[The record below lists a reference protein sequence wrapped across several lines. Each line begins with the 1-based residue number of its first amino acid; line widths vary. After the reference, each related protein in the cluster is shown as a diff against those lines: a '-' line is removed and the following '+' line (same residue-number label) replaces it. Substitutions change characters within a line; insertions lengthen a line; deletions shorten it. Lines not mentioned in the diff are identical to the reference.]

1 MLKIFNT
8 LGRELQEF
16 KPLEEGKV
24 KMYQCGPTVYSRQHI
39 GNMLSAV
46 KVDLIRRSF
55 DYLGYD
61 VVHTRNIT
69 DVGHLS
75 GDNEGDA
82 DTGEDRM
89 EKGAKREN
97 LTAEEIAKKYT
108 DFFHQDIHLLNV
120 NDPTYETP
128 ATSYINQMAEM
139 VQELINKGFAYATE
153 KAIYFEVDKFP
164 KYNEL
169 NQQKL
174 DQNII
179 GAGHGDEADSGKK
192 KQYDFSIWFF
202 KTGVHANALQTWKHK
217 FSGINQQIEEGFPGW
232 HIECSA
238 MAKSTLDDQIDVHF
252 GGVEHIPI
260 HHTNEIAQ
268 SEAANGKKF
277 TNYWLHHELLMVD
290 GTKMS
295 KSLGNVYSLDDL
307 IERGFSP
314 MDYRYFLL
322 QAHYRSKQNFTWEA
336 LKAAKVGRERLVEQ
350 LRGIKKEAGDRS
362 QESGEQSEHR
372 TLNTE
377 HFNKFKEALEADFNI
392 PAALAVVWEVLKF
405 DLSSEEKLELV
416 LDFDRVLGLDLEN
429 ELKQEAGVG
438 SQEPVSPEIQELIE
452 KRNQFRAEKKYQ
464 EADEIRDRLMNEF
477 GVEVKDK

>member
-1 MLKIFNT
+1 M
-8 LGRELQEF
+8 
-16 KPLEEGKV
+16 
-24 KMYQCGPTVYSRQHI
+24 S
-39 GNMLSAV
+39 
-46 KVDLIRRSF
+46 
-55 DYLGYD
+55 
-61 VVHTRNIT
+61 
-69 DVGHLS
+69 
-75 GDNEGDA
+75 
-82 DTGEDRM
+82 
-89 EKGAKREN
+89 
-97 LTAEEIAKKYT
+97 
-108 DFFHQDIHLLNV
+108 
-120 NDPTYETP
+120 
-128 ATSYINQMAEM
+128 
-139 VQELINKGFAYATE
+139 LINK
-153 KAIYFEVDKFP
+153 
-164 KYNEL
+164 
-169 NQQKL
+169 KL

-192 KQYDFSIWFF
+192 KPYDFSVWFF

-217 FSGINQQIEEGFPGW
+217 FNGIDQQIEEGFPGW

-336 LKAAKVGRERLVEQ
+336 LQASKVGRERLVEQ
-350 LRGIKKEAGDRS
+350 LRGIKKEAGDRR

-392 PAALAVVWEVLKF
+392 PAALAVVWEVLKSE
-405 DLSSEEKLELV
+405 LSPEEKLELV

>member
-16 KPLEEGKV
+16 KSLEEGKV

-108 DFFHQDIHLLNV
+108 DLFHQDIHLLNV

-169 NQQKL
+169 NQQK
-174 DQNII
+174 I
-179 GAGHGDEADSGKK
+179 
-192 KQYDFSIWFF
+192 
-202 KTGVHANALQTWKHK
+202 
-217 FSGINQQIEEGFPGW
+217 
-232 HIECSA
+232 
-238 MAKSTLDDQIDVHF
+238 
-252 GGVEHIPI
+252 
-260 HHTNEIAQ
+260 
-268 SEAANGKKF
+268 
-277 TNYWLHHELLMVD
+277 
-290 GTKMS
+290 
-295 KSLGNVYSLDDL
+295 
-307 IERGFSP
+307 
-314 MDYRYFLL
+314 
-322 QAHYRSKQNFTWEA
+322 RSKYYWCGT
-336 LKAAKVGRERLVEQ
+336 RR
-350 LRGIKKEAGDRS
+350 
-362 QESGEQSEHR
+362 
-372 TLNTE
+372 
-377 HFNKFKEALEADFNI
+377 
-392 PAALAVVWEVLKF
+392 
-405 DLSSEEKLELV
+405 
-416 LDFDRVLGLDLEN
+416 
-429 ELKQEAGVG
+429 
-438 SQEPVSPEIQELIE
+438 
-452 KRNQFRAEKKYQ
+452 
-464 EADEIRDRLMNEF
+464 
-477 GVEVKDK
+477 